1 MPLTEQKKYPKLAAA
16 LKISGDLYLKREDLH
31 PFGSHKGRSIP
42 LMIESYAKAG
52 WTNFVISSSGNA
64 ALAAALAIK
73 KYNLKHKTKPL
84 TLKIFVGKKIDNNKL
99 LSLRG
104 SRVLWRRSNLVE
116 IKQVANPK
124 QQAFLT
130 EKSGLAKNL
139 RQSTDESALIGYQN
153 LARELAKIKNL
164 SAIFI
169 PTSSG
174 TTAEGLYLGFKKQK
188 PQIHIVQTNACHPIV
203 SALRP
208 ELSMDNAKT
217 SLASAIVDKVAHRKE
232 TVVKIVKASGGTG
245 WIINDKEIKEAIKL
259 VKKYTGLNISPNSAL
274 SLAGLKKAIQ
284 EGWKFKGAVV
294 CLITGD

>member
-1 MPLTEQKKYPKLAAA
+1 MPLTEQKKYPNMASA
-16 LKISGDLYLKREDLH
+16 LKLGADLYLKREDTH

-104 SRVLWRRSNLVE
+104 SLVLWRRINLFE

>member
-1 MPLTEQKKYPKLAAA
+1 M
-16 LKISGDLYLKREDLH
+16 
-31 PFGSHKGRSIP
+31 
-42 LMIESYAKAG
+42 
-52 WTNFVISSSGNA
+52 
-64 ALAAALAIK
+64 
-73 KYNLKHKTKPL
+73 
-84 TLKIFVGKKIDNNKL
+84 
-99 LSLRG
+99 RG

-274 SLAGLKKAIQ
+274 SLAGLKKPSRKDGNLKAR
-284 EGWKFKGAVV
+284 WFV
-294 CLITGD
+294 

>member
-1 MPLTEQKKYPKLAAA
+1 MASA
-16 LKISGDLYLKREDLH
+16 LKLGADLYLKREDTH

-42 LMIESYAKAG
+42 LMIKKYAKAG
-52 WTNFVISSSGNA
+52 WTSFVISSSGNA

-174 TTAEGLYLGFKKQK
+174 TTAEGLFLGFKKIKLK

-203 SALRP
+203 TALRP